1 MKPHLVSVAA
11 LVALLAGCGWR
22 SSHQAASAR
31 PALHA
36 SSCLNPSTVYLSEVA
51 HGEAF
56 GESAAW
62 LSLSLLGGVSSPDA
76 VNSGR
81 LVEAVV
87 ADGPIWSVEDLWL
100 TPKDA
105 ARLQAFA
112 RSHPTSMALTVQACF
127 VGRRQVALRRIA
139 VAQGPPAQRATQ
151 LVQGIEMAG
160 PKSVAPGDTL
170 FVVLSKGSMY
180 DMVYRWGLPGGPGGE
195 VWYAYDQTRDLLY
208 RLPIPVLASAD
219 AQDVFEFTVPQDA
232 APGSYFLALLRPP
245 MPRSPGAK
253 PGEPGFGF
261 MNGINPG
268 GFTFE
273 VEAR

>member
-1 MKPHLVSVAA
+1 MKPYLVSVVALAA
-11 LVALLAGCGWR
+11 LLSGCGG
-22 SSHQAASAR
+22 SSHQAASAQ
-31 PALHA
+31 PAFRA
-36 SSCLNPSTVYLSEVA
+36 RSCSNPSTVYVSA
-51 HGEAF
+51 FGHGEAF

-62 LSLSLLGGVSSPDA
+62 LSLSLLGGLSPPDA

-112 RSHPTSMALTVQACF
+112 RSHPTSMALAVQACF
-127 VGRRQVALRRIA
+127 VSRRQVALRRIA
-139 VAQGPPAQRATQ
+139 VAPGPAAQRAAQ

-160 PKSVAPGDTL
+160 PKSVAPGGHL
-170 FVVLSKGSMY
+170 FVLLSKGSMY
-180 DMVYRWGLPGGPGGE
+180 DIVYRWGLPGSTGGN
-195 VWYAYDQTRDLLY
+195 VWYAYDQTRNLLY

-245 MPRSPGAK
+245 MPRSPGTK